1 MAKTEDFVK
10 YVTVQIVKYI
20 DTPKEVRRQHRAIR
34 REMREH
40 WSVRWFGM
48 VPLSLSIWFGRLRE
62 GMWGWRR
69 SGVGHDAADK
79 LETDKAGVNQSD
91 QTRPEQ
97 TGLNRAK
104 AQLTSSSQ

>member
-10 YVTVQIVKYI
+10 YVTVQLVKYI

-34 REMREH
+34 KEMREH

-62 GMWGWRR
+62 GKREWRR
-69 SGVGHDAADK
+69 SGVDIDAADMLGSDKDGVNK
-79 LETDKAGVNQSD
+79 LE
-91 QTRPEQ
+91 QTTTQQ
-97 TGLNRAK
+97 T
-104 AQLTSSSQ
+104 SVE

>member
-79 LETDKAGVNQSD
+79 LETDKAGIKRPEAYKDGVNQLD
-91 QTRPEQ
+91 RTKPE
-97 TGLNRAK
+97 
-104 AQLTSSSQ
+104 